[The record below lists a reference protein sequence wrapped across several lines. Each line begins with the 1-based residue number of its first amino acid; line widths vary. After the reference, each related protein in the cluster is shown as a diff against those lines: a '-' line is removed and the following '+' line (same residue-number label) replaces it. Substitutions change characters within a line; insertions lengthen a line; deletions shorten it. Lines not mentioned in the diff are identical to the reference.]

1 MALTPK
7 QIDRLHSQLLTSGLQ
22 QRNSALYQV
31 IDQLIQGL
39 RGLQIA
45 VFGTNTAGIGGGG
58 GLTDATFITKDD
70 ETATYP
76 NSLRLVAG
84 TNITL
89 TVSGSTIT
97 IDGTGT
103 ATTVIVP
110 ADTQSLSIRTA
121 DIEINNQSNGSL
133 IVEDDFTDAQVG
145 APVIISQVPNQDS
158 DWGFTQFIGE
168 ILDNSKMRV
177 FWQAPAGAPR
187 QMTINYLI
195 GA

>member
-31 IDQLIQGL
+31 IEQLIQGL

-84 TNITL
+84 TN
-89 TVSGSTIT
+89 IT